1 MLFFI
6 IPYEIQTVVKNES
19 TLTGKSVRQIIL
31 EKLSG
36 ETVERILSPELK
48 KNLFKLD
55 EIKSLKRNWNG
66 NSARPIPKKVIEKAK
81 TLLIN
86 LEKQP
91 QIFPTANDSIQIEYD
106 GDNNSYLELQVTKKN
121 ILSFYKVDKD
131 GNESS
136 GEIPVSSFSL
146 NTLVEE
152 FYE

>member
-121 ILSFYKVDKD
+121 TLSFYKVDKD